1 MPRFLLF
8 SDVHLHPWNSITLEH
23 QRDCLLNIVRY
34 AVNNNIKNL
43 LFSGDIFHSPS
54 NINTQAMWVW
64 NKFLSEVKR
73 ANLSLTG
80 ISGNHDHYFKDG
92 SVTALEAVNLL
103 PKGRLL
109 YSGDITTIDGVPV
122 KGFDYIDDKE
132 ELKSFLKD
140 SDFPSESILLT
151 HQGVN
156 GIELNSKGFTLNEA
170 LHPDLIP
177 QNVLHC
183 FSGHYHSNKQV
194 SDNLTI
200 PGALIQH
207 GFGDSSEAR
216 GFLDIT
222 VNRGI
227 NISRVYNMNTLTSDL
242 NIEFEK
248 VGFNQVVDCIST
260 DRSFKSDALNLKITD
275 VPSEK
280 EFFSIKENI
289 RLLPGQSLSVEYI
302 TQTATSPE
310 VIKSESFSTVDFFE
324 YYVKSRAL
332 SPEQIKIGKELIYG

>member
-1 MPRFLLF
+1 MARFLLF
-8 SDVHLHPWNSITLEH
+8 SDVHLFNWNLITLEH
-23 QRDCLLNIVRY
+23 QKNCLLNIVRY
-34 AVNNNIKNL
+34 ATNNSIKNL

-54 NINTQAMWVW
+54 SINTQAMWVW

-109 YSGDITTIDGVPV
+109 YSGDIVTIDGVPV

-156 GIELNSKGFTLNEA
+156 GVELNSKGFTLNEA

-177 QNVLHC
+177 QNVMHC
-183 FSGHYHSNKQV
+183 FSGHYHTNKQV
-194 SDNLTI
+194 SENLTI

-207 GFGDSSEAR
+207 GWGDSSEAR
-216 GFLDIT
+216 GFLDISID
-222 VNRGI
+222 RGI
-227 NISRVYNMNTLTSDL
+227 KISRVCNMNTLSSL
-242 NIEFEK
+242 FGLEFEK
-248 VGFNQVVDCIST
+248 VGFNQVVDCINSGKF
-260 DRSFKSDALNLKITD
+260 FKSDALNLKVTGI
-275 VPSEK
+275 PSEK
-280 EFFSIKENI
+280 EFLAVKDSIH
-289 RLLPGQSLSVEYI
+289 LLPG
-302 TQTATSPE
+302 
-310 VIKSESFSTVDFFE
+310 
-324 YYVKSRAL
+324 
-332 SPEQIKIGKELIYG
+332 